1 MTTAPQTNLDKLLT
15 RLADRKATR
24 TEADLQSD
32 VRQFLLDGWLNL
44 DEDNLSVDLES
55 QVGDGRRIDV
65 EIGLTAIECKRDL
78 RGTKI
83 LKDAEKQL
91 EGYVRTRTEQ
101 VGQRYVGILTDG
113 ADWRAYALSG
123 TAFVQAGRFEVK
135 PRRTTP
141 RELLTW
147 LEDVMATVEGVKPTP
162 DVIKGRLGAGSIA
175 HGIDYATLSGLYA
188 EHKHL
193 PTVQLKRELWARLLR
208 SALGAQFEDSD
219 ELFIEHTLLVNTAT
233 IIAHSVLGYDVRRIP
248 PASLVLGQLF
258 GQADIHGVVESD
270 FFGWVIENEVEGGAE
285 FVSAAAR
292 RLGRY
297 DWASVEHDVLK
308 VLYESVIAPE
318 TRKKQGEY
326 YTPDWLA
333 EKMVSDVL
341 TDPLNQRALDPSCG
355 SGTFLFHAVR
365 RYLTAAEADGRPL
378 AKALSE
384 LSDHV
389 AGIDLHPVA
398 VALARV
404 TYLLAIGR
412 DRLTSDER
420 GEIRV
425 PVFLGDSVQWQQRT
439 DLIDH
444 GYLVIRTETGGLLN
458 YQNEL
463 RFSERLLADAGR
475 FDRLVNALADRA
487 ASDSRKKGTRPSLT
501 SLFKVLAIHDPDDQ
515 DEITTAFRILC
526 ELVDEDR
533 NHIWSY
539 YVRNLA
545 RPMWL
550 SMADNRVDVLI
561 GNPPWLSYRHMPKDM
576 QKRFKE
582 MCQSRELWRGDEVAT
597 HQDLSGLFIARAVQQ
612 YLADDGVFAFVV
624 PNPVL
629 DRPYWAGFRA
639 GDYPDPNEPVRVEFT
654 GSWDLRRL
662 RPHFFP
668 RGSAV
673 VFGRRM
679 TSGVGDAA
687 RGNNPVPLPKTT
699 ERWTGKIPVTAH
711 DWADVRGWVMQET
724 AELKYVGEDLI
735 SSPYRSRFEN
745 GATIYPRYLF
755 FVTQQ
760 ESGPLGLG
768 GGRIR
773 LRSERSS
780 TEKPPWKELPD
791 LEGVVETQFV
801 RSVLLG
807 ESVLPYRLLAPRR
820 AVLPIEGTKTLLHGD
835 HDNIDRYPDLVKWWR
850 RAEGLWLE
858 HRSSERLTLLEQLD
872 FRLKLSTQL
881 PGTRLRVV
889 YGKAG
894 MHVSAALVDN
904 PSAVIDHKLYWGT
917 VATRE
922 EGMYLCAI
930 LNAPALTEIVRPLM
944 SYGKD
949 ERDIDKA
956 VWQLPIPQFDPANP
970 SHQRLAE
977 LGAVEA
983 TRIAA
988 LELDESKNFVK
999 LRQVVRSVIADSPD
1013 AEELDQLVRLLL
1025 E

>member
-1 MTTAPQTNLDKLLT
+1 MTTAPQTSLEKLLA
-15 RLADRKATR
+15 RLVDRKPLRSEAT
-24 TEADLQSD
+24 LQSD
-32 VRQFLLDGWLNL
+32 VRQLLLEGGLNL
-44 DEDNLSVDLES
+44 DKNDLTVDLEA

-65 EIGLTAIECKRDL
+65 EIGFTAIECKRDL
-78 RGTKI
+78 RSAKV

-91 EGYVRTRTEQ
+91 EGYVRTRAEQ

-113 ADWRAYALSG
+113 ADWRAYALSSS
-123 TAFVQAGRFEVK
+123 AFVQAGRFEVK

-141 RELLTW
+141 LELLVW
-147 LEDVMATVEGVKPTP
+147 LEGVLATAEGIKPTP
-162 DVIKGRLGAGSIA
+162 DVIKGRLGAGSVS
-175 HGIDYATLSGLYA
+175 HGIDYTTLSALYA
-188 EHKHL
+188 ENKDL

-219 ELFIEHTLLVNTAT
+219 ELFIEHTLLVNTAG
-233 IIAHSVLGYDVRRIP
+233 IIAHSVLGYDVRQIP
-248 PASLVLGQLF
+248 PATLVLGQLF
-258 GQADIHGVVESD
+258 EQAGIHGVVESD
-270 FFGWVIENEVEGGAE
+270 FFGWVIEVEGGEE
-285 FVSAAAR
+285 FVRTTAR
-292 RLGRY
+292 RLSRY

-365 RYLTAAEADGRPL
+365 RYLTAAETNGRSL
-378 AKALSE
+378 AESLEAV
-384 LSDHV
+384 SDHV

-420 GEIRV
+420 GQIRV
-425 PVFLGDSVQWQQRT
+425 PVYLGDSVQWQQRT

-444 GYLVIRTETGGLLN
+444 GYLVIRTETGGMLD

-463 RFSERLLADAGR
+463 RFSEHLLEDARG
-475 FDRLVNALADRA
+475 FDRLVNELADRA
-487 ASDSRKKGTRPSLT
+487 ASPSRKMGIRPPLT
-501 SLFKVLAIHDPDDQ
+501 SLFNILAIHDPDDQ
-515 DEITTAFRILC
+515 DEINAAFRILC

-612 YLADDGVFAFVV
+612 YLAEGGRFAFVV

-629 DRPYWAGFRA
+629 DRPYWSGFRA

-679 TSGVGDAA
+679 AAGVGKAAQGNDA
-687 RGNNPVPLPKTT
+687 VPLSKDT
-699 ERWTGKIPVTAH
+699 ERWTGKIPGTAH
-711 DWADVRGWVMQET
+711 DWAHVRGWVTREA

-755 FVTQQ
+755 FVTQE

-768 GGRIR
+768 SGRVR
-773 LRSERSS
+773 VRSERTS
-780 TEKPPWKELPD
+780 TEKSPWKDLPD
-791 LEGVVETQFV
+791 ADGVVEKQFL
-801 RSVLLG
+801 RPVLLG
-807 ESVLPYRLLAPRR
+807 ETVLPYRLLPPRK
-820 AVLPIEGTKTLLHGD
+820 AVLPIEGTKTVLHGEHD
-835 HDNIDRYPDLVKWWR
+835 HLDRYPDLAKWWR
-850 RAEGLWLE
+850 HAEEQWIA
-858 HRSSERLTLLEQLD
+858 HRSTDRLTLVEQLD
-872 FRLKLSTQL
+872 FRRKLSVQL
-881 PGTRLRVV
+881 PGTPLRVV

-894 MHVSAALVDN
+894 MHVSAALVDD
-904 PSAVIDHKLYWGT
+904 PSAVIDHTLYWGT
-917 VATRE
+917 VASRE

-930 LNAPALTEIVRPLM
+930 LNAPALTEVVRPLM

-949 ERDIDKA
+949 ERHIDKA
-956 VWQLPIPQFDPANP
+956 VWQLPIPVFDPAN
-970 SHQRLAE
+970 SGHQRLAE

-983 TRIAA
+983 ARIAA
-988 LELDESKNFVK
+988 LELDETRNFVK
-999 LRQVVRSVIADSPD
+999 LRQVLRSVIANSPD
-1013 AEELDQLVRLLL
+1013 ADELDVLVRLLL

>member
-1 MTTAPQTNLDKLLT
+1 MATAPQTSLEKVLA
-15 RLADRKATR
+15 RLVDRKPMRSEAT
-24 TEADLQSD
+24 LQAD
-32 VRQFLLDGWLNL
+32 VRQLLLEGGLNL
-44 DEDNLSVDLES
+44 DENDLSVDLET

-65 EIGLTAIECKRDL
+65 EIGFTAIECKRDL
-78 RGTKI
+78 RSAKI

-91 EGYVRTRTEQ
+91 EGYVRTRAEQ

-123 TAFVQAGRFEVK
+123 SAFVQAGRFEVK
-135 PRRTTP
+135 PRRTTAL
-141 RELLTW
+141 ELLVW
-147 LEDVMATVEGVKPTP
+147 LEGVLATAEGIKPTP
-162 DVIKGRLGAGSIA
+162 DVIKGRLGAGSVS
-175 HGIDYATLSGLYA
+175 HGIDYTTLSALYA
-188 EHKHL
+188 ENKDL
-193 PTVQLKRELWARLLR
+193 PTVRLKRELWARLLR

-219 ELFIEHTLLVNTAT
+219 ELFIEHTLLVSTAG
-233 IIAHSVLGYDVRRIP
+233 IIAHSVLGYDVRQIP
-248 PASLVLGQLF
+248 PATLVLGQLF
-258 GQADIHGVVESD
+258 EQAGIHGVVESD
-270 FFGWVIENEVEGGAE
+270 FFGWVIEVEGGEE
-285 FVSAAAR
+285 FVRTTAR
-292 RLGRY
+292 RLSRY

-341 TDPLNQRALDPSCG
+341 ADPLNQRALDPSCG

-365 RYLTAAEADGRPL
+365 RYLTAAETDGRPL
-378 AKALSE
+378 RDALDAV
-384 LSDHV
+384 SDHV

-425 PVFLGDSVQWQQRT
+425 PVYLGDSVQWQQRT

-444 GYLVIRTETGGLLN
+444 GYLVIRTETGGLLD

-463 RFSERLLADAGR
+463 RFSEHLLADARG
-475 FDRLVNALADRA
+475 FDRLVNELADRA
-487 ASDSRKKGTRPSLT
+487 ASSSRKKGTRPPLT
-501 SLFKVLAIHDPDDQ
+501 SLFNVLALHDPDDQ
-515 DEITTAFRILC
+515 DEITAAFRILC

-576 QKRFKE
+576 QARFKE

-612 YLADDGVFAFVV
+612 YLAEGGQFAFVV

-629 DRPYWAGFRA
+629 DRPYWSGFRA

-673 VFGRRM
+673 VFGRRK
-679 TSGVGDAA
+679 TAGVGAAA
-687 RGNNPVPLPKTT
+687 RGNDAVPLSKDT

-711 DWADVRGWVMQET
+711 DWAHVRGWVTREA

-735 SSPYRSRFEN
+735 SSPYRSRFWQ
-745 GATIYPRYLF
+745 GATIVPRVLF
-755 FVTQQ
+755 FVEQQ
-760 ESGPLGLG
+760 DAGPLGLG
-768 GGRIR
+768 SGRIR
-773 LRSERSS
+773 VRSTRSS
-780 TEKPPWKELPD
+780 TEKKPWKDLPD
-791 LEGVVETQFV
+791 QEGVVEKQFV
-801 RSVLLG
+801 RPVLLG
-807 ESVLPYRLLAPRR
+807 ESVLPYRLLTPRK
-820 AVLPIEGTKTLLHGD
+820 AVLPVEGSNTLMDGGHE
-835 HDNIDRYPDLVKWWR
+835 HIDRYPDLAKWWR
-850 RAEGLWLE
+850 GAEELWLE
-858 HRSSERLTLLEQLD
+858 NRSSERLTLLD
-872 FRLKLSTQL
+872 RLEFHRGMSTQL
-881 PGTRLRVV
+881 PGTQLRVV

-904 PSAVIDHKLYWGT
+904 PNAAIDHTLYWGT

-930 LNAPALTEIVRPLM
+930 LNAPALTEVVRPLM

-949 ERDIDKA
+949 ERHIDKA
-956 VWQLPIPQFDPANP
+956 VWQLPIPTFDPASP
-970 SHQRLAE
+970 GHQRLVE
-977 LGAVEA
+977 LGAAEA
-983 TRIAA
+983 ARIAA
-988 LELDESKNFVK
+988 LELDETKNFVK
-999 LRQVVRSVIADSPD
+999 LRQVVRSVIGTSPD
-1013 AEELDQLVRLLL
+1013 AEELDDLVRLLL

>member
-1 MTTAPQTNLDKLLT
+1 MTTAPQTNLDKLLA

-24 TEADLQSD
+24 TEADLQAD

-44 DEDNLSVDLES
+44 DEDNLSVALEA

-65 EIGLTAIECKRDL
+65 EIGFTAIECKRDL
-78 RGTKI
+78 RSKKV

-91 EGYVRTRTEQ
+91 EGYVRARTEQ
-101 VGQRYVGILTDG
+101 VGQRYVGVLTDG
-113 ADWRAYALSG
+113 ADWRAYTLSG
-123 TAFVQAGRFEVK
+123 AAFIQVGRFEIK
-135 PRRTTP
+135 PHRTPP

-147 LEDVMATVEGVKPTP
+147 LEDVMATVENIKPTP
-162 DVIKGRLGAGSIA
+162 DVIKGRLGAGSVA
-175 HGIDYATLSGLYA
+175 HNIDYATLSGLYE

-219 ELFIEHTLLVNTAT
+219 ELFVEHTLLVNTAT

-248 PASLVLGQLF
+248 PATLVLGQLF
-258 GQADIHGVVESD
+258 EESKIFGVIESD
-270 FFGWVIENEVEGGAE
+270 FFGWVIENEVEGGDE
-285 FVSAAAR
+285 FVSATAR

-333 EKMVSDVL
+333 EKMVADIL
-341 TDPLNQRALDPSCG
+341 TDPLKQRALDPSCG

-365 RYLTAAEADGRPL
+365 RYLAAAEAAGLPL
-378 AKALSE
+378 AKALDE
-384 LSDHV
+384 LSGHV

-412 DRLTSDER
+412 GRLKSDARDR
-420 GEIRV
+420 IRV
-425 PVFLGDSVQWQQRT
+425 PVYLGDSVQWQQRT

-444 GYLVIRTETGGLLN
+444 GYLVIRTETGGLLD

-475 FDRLVNALADRA
+475 FDRLVDELANRA
-487 ASDSRKKGTRPSLT
+487 ASGSRKKGTRPSLA

-561 GNPPWLSYRHMPKDM
+561 GNPPWLSYRHMPKEM

-582 MCQSRELWRGDEVAT
+582 MCQSRELWRGEEVAT
-597 HQDLSGLFIARAVQQ
+597 HQDLSGLFIARAIQQ
-612 YLADDGVFAFVV
+612 YLAEDGTFAFVV

-629 DRPYWAGFRA
+629 DRPYWSGFRA

-679 TSGVGDAA
+679 AAGVGAA
-687 RGNNPVPLPKTT
+687 AQGNDPVPLPKTT
-699 ERWTGKIPVTAH
+699 QRWTGKIPATAH
-711 DWADVRGWVMQET
+711 DWKRVRGWVTRET

-735 SSPYRSRFEN
+735 SSPYRSRFWQ
-745 GATIYPRYLF
+745 GATIVPRVLF
-755 FVTQQ
+755 FVEQQ
-760 ESGPLGLG
+760 QAGPLGLG
-768 GGRIR
+768 SGRVR
-773 LRSERSS
+773 VRSTRSN
-780 TEKPPWKELPD
+780 TEKKPWKDLPD
-791 LEGVVETQFV
+791 QEGVVEKQFV
-801 RSVLLG
+801 RPILLG
-807 ESVLPYRLLAPRR
+807 ESVLPYRLLSTRK
-820 AVLPIEGTKTLLHGD
+820 AVLPIEGSNTLLHGGHD
-835 HDNIDRYPDLVKWWR
+835 HIDRYPDLAKWWR
-850 RAEGLWLE
+850 NAEELWLE
-858 HRSSERLTLLEQLD
+858 HRSSERLTLLE
-872 FRLKLSTQL
+872 RLEFHRGMSTQL
-881 PGTRLRVV
+881 PGTSLRVV

-894 MHVSAALVDN
+894 MHVSAALVDD
-904 PSAVIDHKLYWGT
+904 PSAIIDHTLYWGT

-922 EGMYLCAI
+922 EGTYICSI
-930 LNAPALTEIVRPLM
+930 LNSPALTEIVRPLM

-949 ERDIDKA
+949 ERHIDKA
-956 VWQLPIPQFDPANP
+956 VWQLPIPEFDPANP
-970 SHQRLAE
+970 NHQRLAE
-977 LGAVEA
+977 LGAAEA
-983 TRIAA
+983 GRIAA
-988 LELDESKNFVK
+988 LELDEAKNFVK
-999 LRQVVRSVIADSPD
+999 LRQVIRSVIADSPN